1 MRADAALKRVA
12 DRADLL
18 GLHFDTA
25 VGVVVERELLELEL
39 AAWSHGAAARLDE
52 RAREARVE
60 VELDAAASSYL
71 AMLGLCNADASEATR
86 PFGGELSCL
95 LPGRLWTRLSA
106 GGAPPVAIRGCLL
119 DDAIAWE
126 RAAVLAGFTMT
137 EWALRE
143 LLMDA
148 LA

>member
-1 MRADAALKRVA
+1 MRDDAALRRVA
-12 DRADLL
+12 GRAASR

-25 VGVVVERELLELEL
+25 VALVVERELLEREFGAPSLD
-39 AAWSHGAAARLDE
+39 AAARLDG
-52 RAREARVE
+52 RARGARVE

-71 AMLGLCNADASEATR
+71 AMLGACNADASKAGR
-86 PFGGELSCL
+86 PCGGELSCL

-106 GGAPPVAIRGCLL
+106 GGAPPVVVGGCPL

>member
-12 DRADLL
+12 DRADVL

-39 AAWSHGAAARLDE
+39 AAWSHGAAAGLDE
-52 RAREARVE
+52 RARGARVE

-71 AMLGLCNADASEATR
+71 AMLGACNADASKAAR
-86 PFGGELSCL
+86 PFDGEVSCL
-95 LPGRLWTRLSA
+95 LPGRLWTRLSS
-106 GGAPPVAIRGCLL
+106 GGAPPVVMGGCLL

-143 LLMDA
+143 LLIVA
-148 LA
+148 PA

>member
-1 MRADAALKRVA
+1 MRADAALGRLA
-12 DRADLL
+12 GHAASR

-25 VGVVVERELLELEL
+25 VAAVVERELLELEF
-39 AAWSHGAAARLDE
+39 AAWPHDAAAWLDE
-52 RAREARVE
+52 RARGARVE

-71 AMLGLCNADASEATR
+71 AMLGACNADASKAAR
-86 PFGGELSCL
+86 PFGGEVSCL

-106 GGAPPVAIRGCLL
+106 GGAPPVVVGGCLL